1 VVEAGTHQ
9 VALASTRRC
18 SFAAAALWRWHASP
32 AWPCSSRGGRGGELH
47 AETGRRED
55 GTRGGGRHQEQEKA
69 RANLGA
75 RLQRASTGGSVHAV
89 KALGR
94 GAGSARAARGV
105 REEEEWRLVVR
116 FGRLRKKKG
125 KGMGE
130 RDDRRKEEGEV

>member
-1 VVEAGTHQ
+1 
-9 VALASTRRC
+9 
-18 SFAAAALWRWHASP
+18 
-32 AWPCSSRGGRGGELH
+32 
-47 AETGRRED
+47 
-55 GTRGGGRHQEQEKA
+55 
-69 RANLGA
+69 
-75 RLQRASTGGSVHAV
+75 V

-116 FGRLRKKKG
+116 FGRPRNKKG